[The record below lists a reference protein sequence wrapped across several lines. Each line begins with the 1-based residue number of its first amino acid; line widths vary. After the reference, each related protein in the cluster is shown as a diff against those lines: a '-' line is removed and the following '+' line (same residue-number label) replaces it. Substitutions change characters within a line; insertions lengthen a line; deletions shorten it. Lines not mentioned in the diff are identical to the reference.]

1 MLEPEFMDSPYAETE
16 YSCGYLSLIVRTTKT
31 LFYSLNTALRVNNG
45 KGIVTDSEW
54 K

>member
-1 MLEPEFMDSPYAETE
+1 MDSRYAETD
-16 YSCGYLSLIVRTTKT
+16 YSWGYLSLIVRSTKT
-31 LFYSLNTALRVNNG
+31 LSHLLNTALRVNKG